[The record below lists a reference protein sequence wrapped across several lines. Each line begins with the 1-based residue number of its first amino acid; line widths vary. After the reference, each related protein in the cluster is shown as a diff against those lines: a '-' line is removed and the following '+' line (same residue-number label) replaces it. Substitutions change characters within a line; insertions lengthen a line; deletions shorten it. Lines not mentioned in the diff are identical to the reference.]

1 MAKLWDKV
9 DNKKLAEA
17 VERSNLETRQEIAEK
32 VLELI

>member
-9 DNKKLAEA
+9 DDAKLAEA
-17 VERSNLETRQEIAEK
+17 VENSSLKIRQEIAEK